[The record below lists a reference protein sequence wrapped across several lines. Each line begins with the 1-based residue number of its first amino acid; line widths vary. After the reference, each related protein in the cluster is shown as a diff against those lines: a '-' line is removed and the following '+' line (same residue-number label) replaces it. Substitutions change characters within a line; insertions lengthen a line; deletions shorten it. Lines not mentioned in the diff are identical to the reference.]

1 MLWEKN
7 PLNPERQF
15 VVEEVFG
22 HSGLQRLVKYWQ
34 GVFGDL
40 VPHLEM
46 GKLLIRCFP

>member
-7 PLNPERQF
+7 PLDPERQF
-15 VVEEVFG
+15 VV
-22 HSGLQRLVKYWQ
+22 SGLQRLVKYWQ

-46 GKLLIRCFP
+46 GKLLVR